1 MASSES
7 LKVRAARPGGRGIL
21 AAETMVDLDQQM
33 EASAAA
39 LEPADTE
46 ARLSWRE
53 NLQNRPLGLAG
64 LLDARGQVD
73 LQNIVPVL
81 HDAEARKAYGKKG
94 ISIGGYVSAQQH
106 PTYEQMTAGRRSEEV
121 AKYVQRGIPRERV
134 QDPTRPMV
142 LLPNYLPTT
151 GVDVEQETG
160 DINEMYRAYNR
171 SQDLPAHEGFHRL
184 LSNTESVWSPEQRT
198 EIKFQIPFI
207 KKYNWSLVEHMF
219 LGGMEFNRA
228 PEALKKDPRFKAF
241 TDGVIVGHFNRIA
254 KVSRKQGKNREAARR
269 FIDDPDV
276 RSYFHFKGD
285 VAEKPKDKYY
295 ELVEERYNKMVD
307 ILPPPEDA
315 LPPED
320 AQPSASEEEKSWWQ
334 RLIGKNKGGYVMTG
348 AETMLGL
355 D

>member
-1 MASSES
+1 M
-7 LKVRAARPGGRGIL
+7 I
-21 AAETMVDLDQQM
+21 DLDQQI

-46 ARLSWRE
+46 ARLSWRR

-81 HDAEARKAYGKKG
+81 HDAEARKAYGKKEV
-94 ISIGGYVSAQQH
+94 SIGGSVSGWQN
-106 PTYEQMTAGRRSEEV
+106 PTYEELTAGGRSKEV
-121 AKYVQRGIPRERV
+121 GTYVQRGIPRERV
-134 QDPTRPMV
+134 QDPTRPM
-142 LLPNYLPTT
+142 LLMPNYLPPT

-160 DINEMYRAYNR
+160 DINEMYAAYNR
-171 SQDLPAHEGFHRL
+171 SEELPAHEGFHRL
-184 LSNTESVWSPEQRT
+184 LTNTESVWSPEQRT
-198 EIKFQIPFI
+198 EIKFQIPFM
-207 KKYNWSLVEHMF
+207 KKYNWSSVEHMF
-219 LGGMEFNRA
+219 LGGVEFNRA

-241 TDGVIVGHFNRIA
+241 TDGVIVDHFNTIA
-254 KVSRKQGKNREAARR
+254 KVAQERGGNREAARR
-269 FIDDPDV
+269 FIDDPEI

-315 LPPED
+315 PPPED
-320 AQPSASEEEKSWWQ
+320 VPPSATEEKSWWQ

>member
-1 MASSES
+1 
-7 LKVRAARPGGRGIL
+7 
-21 AAETMVDLDQQM
+21 MVDR
-33 EASAAA
+33 
-39 LEPADTE
+39 PAGAGDPARQLADLE
-46 ARLSWRE
+46 ARLSWRK

-73 LQNIVPVL
+73 VRNIIPVL

-94 ISIGGYVSAQQH
+94 PSVQGGYLRGTVSGWQN
-106 PTYEQMTAGRRSEEV
+106 PTYEQMTAGGRSKEV
-121 AKYVQRGIPRERV
+121 GTYIQRGIPRERV
-134 QDPTRPMV
+134 QGPNRPM
-142 LLPNYLPTT
+142 LLMPNYLPTT

-160 DINEMYRAYNR
+160 DINEMYRAYSR
-171 SQDLPAHEGFHRL
+171 SEELPAHEGFHRL
-184 LSNTESVWSPEQRT
+184 RSNTEGVWSPEQRT
-198 EIKFQIPFI
+198 EIQFQIPFM
-207 KKYNWSLVEHMF
+207 KKYNSGAVQHMF
-219 LGGMEFNRA
+219 LGGVEFNRA

-241 TDGVIVGHFNRIA
+241 TDRGIVDHFNTIA
-254 KVSRKQGKNREAARR
+254 KVAQEQGENREAARR

-307 ILPPPEDA
+307 ILPPPEDV
-315 LPPED
+315 P
-320 AQPSASEEEKSWWQ
+320 PSATEEKSWWQ